1 MGTSTDAKL
10 FYGYVWE
17 DEADLLAEHDDED
30 GDGGTEWE
38 EIIAK
43 SRGIADPWEAYPDL
57 EGLPYAE
64 QRQRGSQWTADHRAE
79 LDAWHEAKKAIG
91 IEYGVEID
99 RHGSDEWQ
107 VPIIKIT
114 GAGHTAARGYP
125 HEVSAETLAVGP
137 DWDDKLRRF
146 VADLG
151 IDASEAKG
159 PGWFIASWWG

>member
-1 MGTSTDAKL
+1 MGVSTDAML

-17 DEADLLAEHDDED
+17 DEAELLDDD
-30 GDGGTEWE
+30 GETEWE

-43 SRGIADPWEAYPDL
+43 SRGLADPWDAYPQDL
-57 EGLPYAE
+57 GRLPYPE
-64 QRQRGSQWTADHRAE
+64 QRQRGEQWTAEHRAE
-79 LDAWHEAKKAIG
+79 LDAWSAAKKAISV
-91 IEYGVEID
+91 EYGAEIGH
-99 RHGSDEWQ
+99 HGSDGWQ
-107 VPIIKIT
+107 VPLIKIT

-125 HEVSAETLAVGP
+125 HELHAADLATGP

-151 IDASEAKG
+151 IDTSEAKG